1 MAIFDEVLEEGA
13 QRELLAFL
21 KGPGWAYGAYSDPSP
36 GASRYWCKHFAGI
49 VRDGA
54 EPLVPEAFAAQLT
67 SSAPPVAGLW
77 RKLEAGILAGH
88 RLTRCYANGYPSGA
102 EGGVHLDSNL
112 PTHFTAIYY
121 PHLAWSPNWAGE
133 TLFFDAEGADVI
145 AAVYPRPN
153 RLVLFPGVIPHVARA
168 VSRACPEL
176 RITLMFKTLTR
187 FH

>member
-1 MAIFDEVLEEGA
+1 
-13 QRELLAFL
+13 
-21 KGPGWAYGAYSDPSP
+21 
-36 GASRYWCKHFAGI
+36 
-49 VRDGA
+49 
-54 EPLVPEAFAAQLT
+54 
-67 SSAPPVAGLW
+67 
-77 RKLEAGILAGH
+77 
-88 RLTRCYANGYPSGA
+88 LTRCYANGYPSGA

-121 PHLAWSPNWAGE
+121 PHLAWNPNWAGE

-153 RLVLFPGVIPHVARA
+153 RLAVFPGVIPHVARA